1 MSGEL
6 LRPAGD
12 SDQIEQFAA
21 QLVLASADTGHVAS
35 NVRQQTEQI
44 REDARWTGDAADA
57 YTGFTAGLS
66 RSVSALEPPLA
77 QAAPPLQDYAAAL
90 RNAQQQV
97 DAYAAAYQKL
107 YPLTTGN
114 PPAGTNVPLVDVELA
129 SCYNQAEAAVAACNE
144 QASVTSQALGRIA
157 AEMTRAFFG
166 SEGPFRSFLDKS
178 HLPWDAATGDA
189 LIEHFIQ
196 GGEEAEK
203 ALKDYEALP
212 ETIEKLQN
220 ELVTPVVDEIEAGNA
235 DAQTNLKV
243 LLQTLENYQVKRGE
257 TIAQVEKALEDADP
271 DLAENLSGLKAVAT
285 EMDVIGFLAGLYMIA
300 SPPNSDQGAWR
311 TADRLAGAGAML
323 GSGVAIAKNAF
334 KVDFSKGVTI
344 DPADLG
350 IDAEPIEI
358 ESLEFI
364 PDVGLVVA
372 VASGIYMTV
381 DFVIH
386 HPQEVHFLLEHPQTA
401 MCNFVGNFYGKQM
414 WQEMG
419 CAPLGPSI

>member
-12 SDQIEQFAA
+12 PDQIEQFAA
-21 QLVLASADTGHVAS
+21 QLVEAGHDTGHVAS
-35 NVRQQTEQI
+35 SIRQQTEQI
-44 REDARWTGDAADA
+44 REDAQWIGDAAGS
-57 YTGFTAGLS
+57 YTGFTSGMS
-66 RSVSALEPPLA
+66 RSVGALGAPLS
-77 QAAPPLQDYAAAL
+77 QAATPLRDFAASL
-90 RNAQQQV
+90 RTAQKQV

-107 YPLTTGN
+107 YPLTTGS
-114 PPAGTNVPLVDVELA
+114 PPAGTDVPMVDVELA
-129 SCYNQAEAAVAACNE
+129 SSYSQAEAAVAACNE
-144 QASVTSQALGRIA
+144 QATVTSQALGQITE
-157 AEMTRAFFG
+157 EMARAFFG
-166 SEGPFRSFLDKS
+166 SEGPFRNFLDKA

-212 ETIEKLQN
+212 ETIEKLQD
-220 ELVTPVVDEIEAGNA
+220 ELVKPVVDEIEAGDA

-243 LLQTLENYQVKRGE
+243 LLQTLEKYQVKRDE
-257 TIAQVEKALEDADP
+257 TIAQVEKALEEADP

-300 SPPNSDQGAWR
+300 SPPKSDQGGWR

-334 KVDFSKGVTI
+334 NVDFSKGVTI

-372 VASGIYMTV
+372 VGSGIYMTV
-381 DFVIH
+381 DFAIH
-386 HPQEVHFLLEHPQTA
+386 HPQEVHFLLEHPQVA
-401 MCNFVGNFYGKQM
+401 WCNFVGNFYGKQM
-414 WQEMG
+414 WEEMG
-419 CAPLGPSI
+419 CAPRPSI